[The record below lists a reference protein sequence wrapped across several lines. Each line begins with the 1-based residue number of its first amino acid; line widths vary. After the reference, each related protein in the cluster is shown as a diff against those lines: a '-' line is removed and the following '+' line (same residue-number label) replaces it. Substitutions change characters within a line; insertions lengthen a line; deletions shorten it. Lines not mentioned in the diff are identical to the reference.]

1 MARKL
6 TYWHSG
12 GSIHT
17 RGTGVSDQMAE
28 ALVELYGEELEAAQA
43 AGDSHA
49 VAVAALLITEL
60 RIAQEDCAEYRKA
73 QRGWVQTRF
82 QGAAA

>member
-17 RGTGVSDQMAE
+17 HGAGVSDQMAE
-28 ALVELYGEELEAAQA
+28 ALLDLYGDELTAAQK
-43 AGDSHA
+43 AGDSYA

-60 RIAQEDCAEYRKA
+60 RIAQEDRDEYRKA
-73 QRGWVQTRF
+73 QRGWMQTRS